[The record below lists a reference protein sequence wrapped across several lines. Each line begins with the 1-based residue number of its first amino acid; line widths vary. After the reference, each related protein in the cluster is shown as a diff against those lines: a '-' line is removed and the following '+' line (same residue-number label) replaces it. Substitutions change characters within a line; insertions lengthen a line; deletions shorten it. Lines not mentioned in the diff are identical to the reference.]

1 VEETGIVI
9 PVGEWV
15 LRTACEQ
22 ARAWEETDDLLPLRV
37 AVNLSTRQFKRH
49 DLTETIS
56 RVLRLTGLD
65 PRRLELEITESILM
79 ENAQTSGVKLAKLKT
94 DEGIRVSI
102 DDFGTGYSSLSY
114 LKRFPLDVLKI
125 DQSFVRDIADD
136 PDNAAIVSAIIALAH
151 NLRLEVIAEGVETEA
166 QLSYLRERGCDQI
179 QGFYFSRPLPPDAFI
194 RLVREGRASPQA

>member
-1 VEETGIVI
+1 
-9 PVGEWV
+9 
-15 LRTACEQ
+15 
-22 ARAWEETDDLLPLRV
+22 V

-79 ENAQTSGVKLAKLKT
+79 ESAQTSGVKLAKLKT